1 VWVVGPDGKPAAIAL
16 QLGIGDGTYTEVAK
30 GDIKEG
36 QQVIVGV
43 MAPGDRPPQQQPG
56 APPRLRL

>member
-30 GDIKEG
+30 GEIKEG
-36 QQVIVGV
+36 QPVIVGTLT
-43 MAPGDRPPQQQPG
+43 GDRAQPQPG
-56 APPRLRL
+56 GPPRVRF

>member
-1 VWVVGPDGKPAAIAL
+1 VWVVGPDGKPAAIPL

-30 GDIKEG
+30 GEIKEG

-43 MAPGDRPPQQQPG
+43 VVSGDRPQQQG